1 MNYNQHID
9 WLEPLEFASKIAQS
23 YQDDW
28 LFLYSGLAKNIENS
42 ISYIALF
49 ADKSQNYN
57 SFAKIKQHITKSNH
71 PLFGYISY
79 EAITNCTKNTNNQPS
94 IITFPKMQFLSFF
107 VIIKF
112 IHQEKKII
120 IHYQQEKHLNLIK
133 NYLNNKKSLPSISL
147 KTNSYNSNFSDYS
160 YKKTINNIKSQIANG
175 DFYQVNLTRK
185 FFGELEKTYQDQD
198 IFSNFIKLCQISPAN
213 YSSFIK
219 IDNKYILS
227 SSPELFLN
235 IKNNLIKSKPIKGT
249 ISRHKNQKQD
259 DANKKYL
266 QNSPKERAENLM
278 IVDLVRNDLSQIC
291 KAGSVKVDNLF
302 NIDSYNMIHHMSSQ
316 ISGIINDN
324 NSIIDAIKATFPAG
338 SMTGAPKIAA
348 MQNIIDNEKINRG
361 IYSGSIGFI
370 SQNEV
375 NLSVVIR
382 TLIIKD
388 NKYEFQVG
396 GAITYDSDPRQELA
410 EIYSKAQALKKLLHI
425 C

>member
-1 MNYNQHID
+1 
-9 WLEPLEFASKIAQS
+9 
-23 YQDDW
+23 
-28 LFLYSGLAKNIENS
+28 
-42 ISYIALF
+42 
-49 ADKSQNYN
+49 
-57 SFAKIKQHITKSNH
+57 
-71 PLFGYISY
+71 
-79 EAITNCTKNTNNQPS
+79 
-94 IITFPKMQFLSFF
+94 
-107 VIIKF
+107 
-112 IHQEKKII
+112 
-120 IHYQQEKHLNLIK
+120 
-133 NYLNNKKSLPSISL
+133 
-147 KTNSYNSNFSDYS
+147 
-160 YKKTINNIKSQIANG
+160 
-175 DFYQVNLTRK
+175 
-185 FFGELEKTYQDQD
+185 
-198 IFSNFIKLCQISPAN
+198 
-213 YSSFIK
+213 
-219 IDNKYILS
+219 
-227 SSPELFLN
+227 
-235 IKNNLIKSKPIKGT
+235 
-249 ISRHKNQKQD
+249 
-259 DANKKYL
+259 
-266 QNSPKERAENLM
+266 M